1 MAELY
6 SQNRDNKCFQN
17 ENMSVIYEELRTA
30 GIVVIASPVYFYGIS
45 TELKAIID
53 SLHTSMRNEYVRL

>member
-1 MAELY
+1 
-6 SQNRDNKCFQN
+6 
-17 ENMSVIYEELRTA
+17 MSVIYEELRTA